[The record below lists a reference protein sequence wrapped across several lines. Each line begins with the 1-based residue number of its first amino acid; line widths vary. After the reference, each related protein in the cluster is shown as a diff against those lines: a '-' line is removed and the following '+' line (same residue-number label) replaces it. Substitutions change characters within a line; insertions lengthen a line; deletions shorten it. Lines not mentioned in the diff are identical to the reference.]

1 MKFFLDGLISSF
13 EEIKG
18 KIFAWIRVQT
28 LREHYRNLLNK
39 RDISQRQYDLLTI
52 LIDTGGSFDLKEL
65 FEKEIFLVV
74 YRDTSDRT
82 ARRDIDE
89 LSERK
94 LIELNK
100 NNKYELSRRVL
111 DQLSE

>member
-1 MKFFLDGLISSF
+1 MSSF
-13 EEIKG
+13 EEIKA
-18 KIFAWIRVQT
+18 KIFTWIRVQT
-28 LREHYRNLLNK
+28 LREYYRYLLNK
-39 RDISQRQYDLLTI
+39 KDISQRQYDLLTI
-52 LIDTGGSFDLKEL
+52 LIDTNESFDLKEL
-65 FEKEIFLVV
+65 FEKEIFLVI

-82 ARRDIDE
+82 ARRDVDE

-100 NNKYELSRRVL
+100 NNKYELSWHVL